1 MTTTYY
7 IAIYVVIQFLIIL
20 SVYFVYKKFKK
31 ISYIYEPGSVE
42 DKVYHGPVYNK
53 IVMYVPALF
62 PIFNLYYPLGTYLV
76 FKRHTIDGEYNDVK
90 FSIYELNKKGMYSL
104 VDLIDYTYSNNMFSE
119 CFYLTARYVQLYAGI
134 NTVISEFI
142 ITLVTYS
149 EENTFSKTF
158 VSNTQDIFLL
168 TAEYFKGK
176 GLIDDYNTIA
186 KFVNDNIYKQDNGG
200 EGEIK
205 NVFRDEPNKDVF
217 INTML
222 DNGIES
228 DDKILKTAFDNR
240 LYKISMELCIDYY
253 NEKSYINGTVA
264 DIYYK
269 LIEIYDENDIL
280 YTHESNTLLLEPLLK
295 YLEKVDKFEKCTKVK
310 KYIDK
315 LNAIE

>member
-7 IAIYVVIQFLIIL
+7 IAIYVVIQILIIL

-42 DKVYHGPVYNK
+42 DKVYHGSVYNK
-53 IVMYVPALF
+53 IAMYVPALF
-62 PIFNLYYPLGTYLV
+62 PIFNLYYPLGTYLA
-76 FKRHTIDGEYNDVK
+76 FKRHTLDGEYKDVK

-134 NTVISEFI
+134 NTVISEFV

-200 EGEIK
+200 EGETK

-280 YTHESNTLLLEPLLK
+280 YADESNTLLLEPLLK
-295 YLEKVDKFEKCTKVK
+295 YLEKVDKFEKCATVK